1 MYWYINLSVVL
12 LSTKLLCTTQSIF
25 FSFATSCPPSPSGRG
40 PHPQTALRRA
50 RLTGAAPPL
59 WHPRLRAQPTGRRET
74 PAKMLESLQ
83 PCGRGNQREEGGNIE
98 GKEIRAIAPLYKLTG
113 GVDSL
118 FLRLAEHWQYSAGGG
133 LVDPEHYDN
142 NSVLTIVS
150 MLSDPEDCDGGVFRT
165 HEPDGSM
172 KEHPLSRG
180 DVICFVSHKLHN
192 VTPLLVSLDLEL

>member
-1 MYWYINLSVVL
+1 MHHHKVCTFLHNSPKNHFQTLGEPVL
-12 LSTKLLCTTQSIF
+12 RKLTEFAQRAWDIGD
-25 FSFATSCPPSPSGRG
+25 FSGIRDRDRDRDRNRDRG
-40 PHPQTALRRA
+40 KE
-50 RLTGAAPPL
+50 GE
-59 WHPRLRAQPTGRRET
+59 RER
-74 PAKMLESLQ
+74 E
-83 PCGRGNQREEGGNIE
+83 REREEGGNIE

-150 MLSDPEDCDGGVFRT
+150 MLSDPEDCDGGVCRT